1 MSGLKLGDTG
11 PLKNILIIEDNNLDA
26 EQVTRYLRELGIKS
40 IVQSTIRGAL
50 EKAVILNSS
59 VILLDLNLPD
69 GIGFELL
76 VQLKAD
82 KRTHSIP
89 VIITSVEE
97 RRAESVKLGAAGYLL
112 KPFSQR
118 DLRNELTKVTTLNN
132 PNDQVAV
139 IGSRNSAPIVL
150 IADDNEL
157 IIEIVTDFLEASGC
171 SVIATRNGFELL
183 ERAPELHPDIMLVDI
198 QMPGLDG
205 METMRR
211 VRAHSDP
218 VLAAT
223 PMIALTAL
231 AMTGDRE
238 KCLQAGANEY
248 MSKPIVLTQL
258 VEQIQNLLKT
268 QMT

>member
-1 MSGLKLGDTG
+1 M
-11 PLKNILIIEDNNLDA
+11 
-26 EQVTRYLRELGIKS
+26 
-40 IVQSTIRGAL
+40 RGAL
-50 EKAVILNSS
+50 EKAVTLNPS
-59 VILLDLNLPD
+59 VILLDLSLPD
-69 GIGFELL
+69 GVGFELL

-82 KRTHSIP
+82 KRTNSIP

-118 DLRNELTKVTTLNN
+118 DLRNELAKATTLNN
-132 PNDQVAV
+132 QDDQVAV
-139 IGSRNSAPIVL
+139 IGPRNSAPTVL

-157 IIEIVTDFLEASGC
+157 IIEVVTDFLEARGYR
-171 SVIATRNGFELL
+171 VIATRNGFELL
-183 ERAPELHPDIMLVDI
+183 ERAPELHPDIMLIDI

-218 VLAAT
+218 ALAAT
-223 PMIALTAL
+223 PIIALTAL

-258 VEQIQNLLKT
+258 VEQIQIFLKK
-268 QMT
+268 QID